1 MTAIEKKFTVS
12 FSPKVIQGV
21 LLLAAGYG
29 TRAEPLTFLRPKALL
44 PYGNTTL
51 LGKLI
56 KQFVSVNPD
65 TILVNTSRCPELI
78 AHEVLKH
85 WSGNMKVLFEERPLG
100 AAGTLSRN
108 RKLLKGTW
116 ILSNTD
122 VLIDIPI
129 NEMVKQHFKS
139 GSDWTVLTGDFP
151 DYGKYGALLINDKS
165 RHYLGISIISER
177 IVELAFSKQLSFG
190 FFSNL
195 RNAAKKNGIEIN
207 EFFSDREWLDM
218 GEVDLYRKHL
228 LDNGNFIHPEAQ
240 IHPSVIFEGVNWI
253 GNSCV
258 IERDAYICNSV
269 VLEKAV
275 IMAGAIVVDS
285 VVPMFSRRGAVE

>member
-1 MTAIEKKFTVS
+1 MTAIEKKFTDS

-29 TRAEPLTFLRPKALL
+29 TRAEPLTFLCPKALL
-44 PYGNTTL
+44 PYENTTL

-56 KQFVSVNPD
+56 SQFVSVNPD
-65 TILVNTSRCPELI
+65 IILVNTSRCPELI
-78 AHEVLKH
+78 ALEVLKH
-85 WSGNMKVLFEERPLG
+85 WSGKMKVLFEERPLG
-100 AAGTLSRN
+100 APGTLSRN

-129 NEMVKQHFKS
+129 NEMVKQHFDS
-139 GSDWTVLTGDFP
+139 GSDWTVLTGNFP
-151 DYGKYGALLINDKS
+151 DYGSYGALPINNES

-177 IVELAFSKQLSFG
+177 VIELAFSNQLSFG

-195 RNAAKKNGIEIN
+195 RNAAKKEGIEIN
-207 EFFSDREWLDM
+207 EYFSNREWFDM

-228 LDNGNFIHPEAQ
+228 LKNGSFIHPKAQ
-240 IHPSVIFEGVNWI
+240 IHPSAILKGVNWI

-269 VLEKAV
+269 VLDKAV
-275 IMAGAIVVDS
+275 IMVGAIVVDS
-285 VVPMFSRRGAVE
+285 LVLMFSRRGAVE